1 MYPTNSKFATLEKE
15 YDLYIFKEKRF
26 NEPIVTLYECGEIK
40 DMNTYKSK
48 IRWNDS
54 EKKRSYTDCK
64 EKEIELGNSDI
75 IGFESSEYTDNIKH
89 WNAMAYL
96 GETRQPGHIY
106 GIKKSKNGGRPLSR
120 ATFRQ
125 RRLKRT
131 AAKSRRVT
139 RRATRRATRRRRV

>member
-1 MYPTNSKFATLEKE
+1 MFPTNSKFATLEQE
-15 YDLYIFKEKRF
+15 YDLYIFKEKRV
-26 NEPIVTLYECGEIK
+26 NEPLVTLYECGKIK
-40 DMNTYKSK
+40 DMKTYKSK
-48 IRWNDS
+48 IDWNDS
-54 EKKRSYTDCK
+54 EKKRPYTDCK
-64 EKEIELGNSDI
+64 EKEIILGNSDI
-75 IGFESSEYTDNIKH
+75 IGFESDYTDNIKH
-89 WNAMAYL
+89 WNAKAYL
-96 GETRQPGHIY
+96 GKTRWPGHIY